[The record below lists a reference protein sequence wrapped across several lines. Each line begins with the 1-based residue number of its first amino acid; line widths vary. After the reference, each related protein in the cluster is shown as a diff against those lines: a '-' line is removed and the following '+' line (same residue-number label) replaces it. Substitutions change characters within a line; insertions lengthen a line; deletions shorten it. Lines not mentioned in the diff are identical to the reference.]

1 VKRGPDGEIEY
12 IMTATQG
19 RTTLTQ
25 RFDSRQVADLFDDQS
40 SLGRTG
46 EVFLVDH
53 AGGFLIPSRRDSSSP
68 SVERAA
74 ELVQR
79 CNTPVDASVATD
91 YRGITTIQSFRPIQ
105 ALGGACV
112 VARMDYAETVA
123 PAQRMRA
130 DLLTRSAWFVVF
142 GVILSLI
149 AAQWISLPVRR
160 LALSART
167 LQTGRF
173 DRPLPL
179 AGPSEVRALGRAFN
193 TMANHLAE
201 LVAKE
206 QAARREAE
214 AANQAKDEFL
224 ARVSHELRTPLTAV
238 LGWAQMLQSERL
250 PAEQAR
256 HALAVI
262 ERSARA
268 QRQLIE
274 DLLDVSRIVSNRLR
288 IAREPVPLAAVVD
301 QALDAVRP
309 EAAARKIQIES
320 VLSDSGLVLGD
331 ARRLEQVV
339 WNLAW
344 NAVKFS
350 QASSKITVRLT
361 RDGGHLVLTVADTGV
376 GIPSAFLPHVFEW
389 FRQADPAARS
399 QAGLGLGLGI
409 VRHLVQLHGGS
420 VRAES
425 RGEGRG
431 ATFVVRLPIH
441 HPAAPVAAL
450 AAATETVQP
459 IADLK
464 DRLSA
469 VRVLVVE
476 DDEDTRELVRATLE
490 HAGAQVETVGSASE
504 ARREMFEERP
514 DVLVSDIRMPEED
527 GYSLIQSLRTA
538 GVTTPAIALTA
549 NARREDAEEART
561 AGFQIHLAKPIDAA
575 RLVEAVAAL
584 HEQRT
589 IH

>member
-1 VKRGPDGEIEY
+1 
-12 IMTATQG
+12 
-19 RTTLTQ
+19 
-25 RFDSRQVADLFDDQS
+25 
-40 SLGRTG
+40 
-46 EVFLVDH
+46 
-53 AGGFLIPSRRDSSSP
+53 
-68 SVERAA
+68 
-74 ELVQR
+74 
-79 CNTPVDASVATD
+79 
-91 YRGITTIQSFRPIQ
+91 
-105 ALGGACV
+105 
-112 VARMDYAETVA
+112 
-123 PAQRMRA
+123 
-130 DLLTRSAWFVVF
+130 
-142 GVILSLI
+142 
-149 AAQWISLPVRR
+149 
-160 LALSART
+160 
-167 LQTGRF
+167 
-173 DRPLPL
+173 
-179 AGPSEVRALGRAFN
+179 
-193 TMANHLAE
+193 
-201 LVAKE
+201 
-206 QAARREAE
+206 
-214 AANQAKDEFL
+214 
-224 ARVSHELRTPLTAV
+224 
-238 LGWAQMLQSERL
+238 
-250 PAEQAR
+250 
-256 HALAVI
+256 
-262 ERSARA
+262 
-268 QRQLIE
+268 
-274 DLLDVSRIVSNRLR
+274 
-288 IAREPVPLAAVVD
+288 
-301 QALDAVRP
+301 
-309 EAAARKIQIES
+309 
-320 VLSDSGLVLGD
+320 VLGD

-350 QASSKITVRLT
+350 QASGKVTVRLE

-431 ATFVVRLPIH
+431 ATFVVRLPVH
-441 HPAAPVAAL
+441 HPAAPVAAP
-450 AAATETVQP
+450 AAASETVQP
-459 IADLK
+459 IANLK

-490 HAGAQVETVGSASE
+490 HAGAQVEAVGSASE
-504 ARREMFEERP
+504 ARREMLEERP